1 MRTVPR
7 RSSIALLAAVSAA
20 AAVVAAAPPPGGP
33 ARPPAPAATGDVIV
47 KYAPGAD
54 PVERAEAR
62 ANADVVARDTLP
74 LPRTE
79 AVAPEA
85 GTTVARAVA
94 DLERSPDV
102 AYAEPDAPR
111 SAGSTVPND
120 PLFGWQWSLQNTGA
134 IFDRR
139 SNHPTHPGPAGDDRD
154 VLAAWDVGVTKSDVT
169 VGVVDSGVDLEHPDL
184 KANLLTGGKDIFDD
198 DDTPQDE
205 TA

>member
-7 RSSIALLAAVSAA
+7 RSSIALLAAVSAV
-20 AAVVAAAPPPGGP
+20 AAVVAAPSA
-33 ARPPAPAATGDVIV
+33 ATAATGDVIV

-79 AVAPEA
+79 VVAPEA

-120 PLFGWQWSLQNTGA
+120 P
-134 IFDRR
+134 
-139 SNHPTHPGPAGDDRD
+139 
-154 VLAAWDVGVTKSDVT
+154 
-169 VGVVDSGVDLEHPDL
+169 
-184 KANLLTGGKDIFDD
+184 
-198 DDTPQDE
+198 
-205 TA
+205 